1 MTNIVRKYKDQ
12 FIFICVILYTFLFVT
27 WISYSGN
34 PFLQDDNG
42 LQWNPVIE
50 AAFHEFFTTGHIPQ
64 YNFYQL
70 KGYDIFQVGYYGL
83 YNPLMYI
90 AYICSLVFRTNPL
103 CAYMYISFMIGNYVV
118 YRLGRRSGCSEV
130 LSLMILLLYSSS
142 SVFFYYSYWYYAVE
156 NYWMIP
162 LLFWVF
168 MGDDGGKRSWY
179 QYGLWMAFSVYLGN
193 VQFTMYH
200 WMICGIT
207 MLVVWAGGKKGYWK
221 KIGTNLLAAVAFSLF
236 PLVGLM
242 KASAQ
247 SEIYSGKNVDFM
259 AYPVRFVQ
267 YLDESIFGGR
277 GVNLLLLCA
286 FFVGIYCLM
295 CQTRKNRNVS
305 YQQSILLASMAVSV
319 FFILF
324 MGGEDY
330 LLAKAL
336 YKVPG
341 LSSSRYLMKIL
352 LVLPGCMLPLS
363 VYAFRQVLQENK
375 GSKTHKIVAGYLLVM
390 ICYVIG
396 AKQSQDAYRQP
407 FAGEFGE
414 EAALDIGEDIQR
426 IYDMDYFDFSNYR
439 VVSLISGQNDNNFDA
454 YYTETHNVESLL
466 PGNLGTKLSVFSL
479 GGYDNTF
486 HSDSLESAVCLYR
499 EDAGRWSSWMES
511 EMFSVRNTISL
522 KTLMRNIYR
531 QGDYNTEV
539 WNVLKERYPDY
550 ELLKTEYQYDEF
562 GICRGVIASLQKDG
576 VVQLISVSLDE
587 LGVIHKSSEVFDTL
601 AQNGVKYLIY
611 DQNIQTQVEQ
621 FWQECDALG
630 IGYITG
636 SVSSRCK
643 YIEFID
649 YTVPIVSNQD
659 GQALPMIVNL
669 DRIQI
674 SVGIEDVQCRLNMT
688 YDDKLKAWYY
698 PDRDSQRVELDIDSD
713 ASHNMVINLSDC
725 KNGCIVITYE
735 NSLNLLCL
743 FQMGLLLVSIV
754 FPLLVHCK
762 MKITDRI
769 REIGIDKIAVIGT
782 TFLIAIYAIYI
793 FRVCLHTEALVADEH
808 WFLDVLETIRV
819 NSVGDYV
826 KLPNYLGYGP
836 IYWLIMSKAGTFLN
850 MRILCWGMLISVIL
864 AIMVTI
870 SRHHSDKRPITYVP
884 AVLLYLTAPLSW
896 YTGKI
901 IGPEIM
907 GYSLGIWGC
916 TVGVCAMTKKHKT
929 KKIVLLAAGILI
941 GISTGIK
948 LNYGIFGVFTG
959 LYAVLSEGQD
969 RFSRSQWR
977 AIADDAFCLLVG
989 AVTGFVCSSPI
1000 CLLDL
1005 EEYIGNFERFNY
1017 SLTYLREVLFKDYV
1031 EWDFVN
1037 SGGLNHTIISFAAL
1051 VCFWGLEIRKCIIL
1065 KEKMSTLFISG
1076 VASILILFL
1085 LCSKEMFLGWYLL
1098 PVIYLISINL
1108 SHRKLTYV
1116 FLIMNL
1122 ILIAPNIWFQIYA
1135 KEAQIRY
1142 VGQKD
1147 VITNLVSHYEEQWN
1161 DYESYVFID
1170 YGIGELP
1177 LDDAYFYHYYLH
1189 AEDEK
1194 KILFLSGKALYNRQL
1209 NDIYQDALYQKNG
1222 YRFIANKNDINVI
1235 LYERRISPS

>member
-1 MTNIVRKYKDQ
+1 MVNLVIKYRKQ
-12 FIFICVILYTFLFVT
+12 FIFIGIVLYTFLFVT
-27 WISYSGN
+27 WISYSDN

-50 AAFHEFFTTGHIPQ
+50 TAFRQFFSTGHMPQ

-90 AYICSLVFRTNPL
+90 ACLCSLIFQTNPL
-103 CAYMYISFMIGNYVV
+103 CAYTYISFVIGNCVV
-118 YRLGRRSGCSEV
+118 FELGRKSKCSEI
-130 LSLMILLLYSSS
+130 LSLMIMLLYSAS
-142 SVFFYYSYWYYAVE
+142 SVFFYYAYWYYAME

-162 LLFWVF
+162 LLFLLF
-168 MGDDGGKRSWY
+168 LGENGGKRPWY

-193 VQFTMYH
+193 IQFTMYH
-200 WMICGIT
+200 WMICGIA
-207 MLVVWAGGKKGYWK
+207 MLVIWAVRRDGYWK
-221 KIGTNLLAAVAFSLF
+221 KIGTNIATALAFSLF
-236 PLVGLM
+236 PLIGVM
-242 KASAQ
+242 KASGR
-247 SEIYSGKNVDFM
+247 SEVYSGKNADFM
-259 AYPVRFVQ
+259 AYPVKFMQ
-267 YLDESIFGGR
+267 YLNESVFGFR
-277 GVNLLLLCA
+277 GINLLLLCA
-286 FFVGIYCLM
+286 FFVGVYELL
-295 CQTRKNRNVS
+295 CQIRKNKEIS
-305 YQQSILLASMAVSV
+305 YQVSILFAAMVVSV
-319 FFILF
+319 FFALF
-324 MGGEDY
+324 MGGEEY
-330 LLAKAL
+330 LLAKIL
-336 YKVPG
+336 YKIPG
-341 LSSSRYLMKIL
+341 LSSSRYLMKIM

-363 VYAFRQVLQENK
+363 IDAFRHVFQTKKQNNMLR
-375 GSKTHKIVAGYLLVM
+375 IVAGQLLVM
-390 ICYVIG
+390 VCFVIG
-396 AKQSQDAYRQP
+396 VKQSQIAYGQP
-407 FAGEFGE
+407 FSGEFGG
-414 EAALDIGEDIQR
+414 EAALDIGRNIQR
-426 IYDMDYFDFSNYR
+426 IYDMDYLDLSNYR
-439 VVSLISGQNDNNFDA
+439 VVSLISGQNENDYDA

-486 HSDSLESAVCLYR
+486 HSDSLKSVVRLYR
-499 EDAGRWSSWMES
+499 EDAERWSSWMES

-531 QGDYNTEV
+531 QGDYNAEV
-539 WNVLKERYPDY
+539 WNAVRERYPDY

-562 GICRGVIASLQKDG
+562 GICRGVILFMKRDG
-576 VVQLISVSLDE
+576 AVQLMAVSLDE
-587 LGVIHKSSEVFDTL
+587 LGLIHKSTEVFDIL
-601 AQNGVKYLIY
+601 AQNGVKYLFY
-611 DQNIQTQVEQ
+611 DQSIQTQVEQ
-621 FWQECDALG
+621 LRQECDALG
-630 IGYITG
+630 IGCITG

-643 YIEFID
+643 YIEFND
-649 YTVPIVSNQD
+649 TVPIVSNQD
-659 GQALPMIVNL
+659 GQALPMIVNM

-674 SVGIEDVQCRLNMT
+674 SVGIEDVQCRLSMT
-688 YDDKLKAWYY
+688 YDEKLKAWYY
-698 PDRDSQRVELDIDSD
+698 PDQDSQRVELDIDSD
-713 ASHNMVINLSDC
+713 AFHNMVINLSDC

-735 NSLNLLCL
+735 NSFNLLCL
-743 FQMGLLLVSIV
+743 FQMGLLLASIV
-754 FPLLVHCK
+754 FPPLVHCR
-762 MKITDRI
+762 ISIADRI
-769 REIGIDKIAVIGT
+769 RKIGIDKIAVIGMSI
-782 TFLIAIYAIYI
+782 LIAIYAIYM
-793 FRVCLHTEALVADEH
+793 FHVCLHTEALVADEQ
-808 WFLDVLETIRV
+808 WFLDVLETIHV

-836 IYWLIMSKAGTFLN
+836 IYWLIMSKVGTFLN
-850 MRILCWGMLISVIL
+850 MRILCWGMLISVIP
-864 AIMVTI
+864 AILITI
-870 SRHHSDKRPITYVP
+870 LSQNPQQKVSACFP
-884 AVLLYLTAPLSW
+884 AVILCLTAPLSW

-916 TVGVCAMTKKHKT
+916 TVGVCAMTEKHKT
-929 KKIVLLAAGILI
+929 KKIVLLTAGILI

-959 LYAVLSEGQD
+959 LYAVLSDGQGK
-969 RFSRSQWR
+969 FGRSQWR

-989 AVTGFVCSSPI
+989 AVTGFVCSSPV
-1000 CLLDL
+1000 CLLDF
-1005 EEYIGNFERFNY
+1005 EEYTGNFETFNY

-1051 VCFWGLEIRKCIIL
+1051 VCFWGLAIRECMIL
-1065 KEKMSTLFISG
+1065 KEKMPTLFISG
-1076 VASILILFL
+1076 AVSVLILFL

-1135 KEAQIRY
+1135 KEVQIRY
-1142 VGQKD
+1142 VRQKD
-1147 VITNLVSHYEEQWN
+1147 VITNLVSQYEEQWN

-1194 KILFLSGKALYNRQL
+1194 KILFLSGKSLYNRQL
-1209 NDIYQDALYQKNG
+1209 NNIYQDALYQKNG

-1235 LYERRISPS
+1235 LYEREASRS